1 MTTNVT
7 GLDFDATARRYH
19 SWRGKPLQN
28 MTRKELEDAL
38 VEVDRM
44 YHGALEHIGER
55 RRVQLVP
62 YELGGGAPLGWEAF
76 PWGAILRSIVSLIL
90 IGMRVLLPSQ
100 ISQRTS

>member
-7 GLDFDATARRYH
+7 GLDLAATARQYH

-38 VEVDRM
+38 VEVERM

-62 YELGGGAPLGWEAF
+62 LELAGDAPLGWEGF
-76 PWGAILRSIVSLIL
+76 LWGAILGSIGCMIL
-90 IGMRVLLPSQ
+90 IGVGVL
-100 ISQRTS
+100 

>member
-7 GLDFDATARRYH
+7 HLTGPENGQKCH

-28 MTRKELEDAL
+28 LTRKELEEAL

-62 YELGGGAPLGWEAF
+62 YELAGDAPLGWEGF
-76 PWGAILRSIVSLIL
+76 FWGAIIGSIVSLIL
-90 IGMRVLLPSQ
+90 IGMKVL
-100 ISQRTS
+100 